1 MCYKWGILEHE
12 RYLYCIRDRARH
24 PFIGKVIFLRCQ
36 RFHIKTQE
44 RTENYP
50 IVLVITSAELLEHI
64 MGIED
69 YDTELYLVTMSVHF
83 LIAELMDLDIM
94 DIESDSSLEIDLGMT
109 GRLRKIF
116 SGSIK
121 EMFDGFELDYLFI
134 KTVQDV
140 INQVITCK
148 LNTDYMTLH

>member
-1 MCYKWGILEHE
+1 
-12 RYLYCIRDRARH
+12 
-24 PFIGKVIFLRCQ
+24 
-36 RFHIKTQE
+36 
-44 RTENYP
+44 
-50 IVLVITSAELLEHI
+50 

-83 LIAELMDLDIM
+83 LIAELMDLDVM
-94 DIESDSSLEIDLGMT
+94 DIESNNLLEIDLGMT

-116 SGSIK
+116 NGSIK
-121 EMFDGFELDYLFI
+121 EMFDGFELDYIFI

>member
-1 MCYKWGILEHE
+1 MK
-12 RYLYCIRDRARH
+12 AN
-24 PFIGKVIFLRCQ
+24 FLRCQ

-44 RTENYP
+44 RTKNYP
-50 IVLVITSAELLEHI
+50 IVLVLTLEELLGQN

-69 YDTELYLVTMSVHF
+69 YDTELYLVTMSVYF
-83 LIAELMDLDIM
+83 LIAELIDLDVM
-94 DIESDSSLEIDLGMT
+94 DIDSSSLLESDLGMT
-109 GRLRKIF
+109 EGLRKVF

-121 EMFDGFELDYLFI
+121 ELFDGFELDYFFI

-148 LNTDYMTLH
+148 LNTEYMTLH